1 MDIHAYEED
10 DHTGDSTLLALT
22 VYILEKGPTITDQP
36 NNASLQWGSS
46 LSLSVSV
53 QSSDGVTNQ
62 WQQNGQDIAGANGA
76 DYNVSSVISLDAGL
90 YQVLVSKD
98 GETKTSEPASISVM
112 TNGIEMW
119 KEQKFDDPFGQMAD
133 PDIDGFNN
141 LFEYLIGSDPGES
154 TTQQIPSVSSEE
166 SFLGS
171 FVIYTFPKN
180 LNASNLTINAECS
193 DSLAPAFWTPIFDM
207 LNGIRVIESTSN
219 LLRIYR

>member
-1 MDIHAYEED
+1 
-10 DHTGDSTLLALT
+10 
-22 VYILEKGPTITDQP
+22 
-36 NNASLQWGSS
+36 
-46 LSLSVSV
+46 
-53 QSSDGVTNQ
+53 
-62 WQQNGQDIAGANGA
+62 
-76 DYNVSSVISLDAGL
+76 DAGL

-112 TNGIEMW
+112 TSGIEMW

-133 PDIDGFNN
+133 PLADPDIDGFNN
-141 LFEYLIGSDPGES
+141 LFEYSIGSDPGGS

-180 LNASNLTINAECS
+180 PNASDLTINAEYS

-219 LLRIYR
+219 LQIKVPKSATCFIRFKVSGPAIN